1 MPKRPKYLDIAK
13 VLIKYY
19 GYALKS
25 RKGSHAWMIDA
36 SGRRVT
42 ILATNERVNMHN
54 YKSIL
59 KQTGLREEDIE
70 KYL

>member
-1 MPKRPKYLDIAK
+1 MPKRPRYLDIAK
-13 VLIKYY
+13 VLVKYY
-19 GYALKS
+19 GYTLKS
-25 RKGSHAWMIDA
+25 RKGSHVWMIDA
-36 SGRRVT
+36 SGHRVT

-59 KQTGLREEDIE
+59 KQTSLREEDIE

>member
-1 MPKRPKYLDIAK
+1 MPKRPRYIDIAQ

-19 GYALKS
+19 GYKIKS
-25 RKGSHAWMIDA
+25 RKGSHVWLIDEK
-36 SGRRVT
+36 GHRTT
-42 ILATNERVNMHN
+42 ILANNEKVNMHN

-59 KQTGLREEDIE
+59 TQTGLSEEEIE